1 MDSNLAMLKTNMDK
15 LLTLAKDI
23 TDRMK
28 ENNTKLVQVCLTM
41 FCDITKELSGKIKEA
56 MAGGDNSKAPRE
68 IFNQPHVKAAL
79 AKFSEQLD
87 WVTKMLE
94 DYMRENNLQP
104 VVNGSGVDAKAS
116 EEKKKAHSRAQ
127 AGFPSKRSK

>member
-28 ENNTKLVQVCLTM
+28 ENNTKQDQDARLYHDLHDLPLRLVQVCLTM

-68 IFNQPHVKAAL
+68 
-79 AKFSEQLD
+79 
-87 WVTKMLE
+87 
-94 DYMRENNLQP
+94 
-104 VVNGSGVDAKAS
+104 
-116 EEKKKAHSRAQ
+116 
-127 AGFPSKRSK
+127 